1 MKRKIGAESEIC
13 RVTKDRSDYESEE
26 DAILAMTEFS
36 GYGYEAETAIKAAW
50 LRGIRDGQDP
60 FERAFGLAQ
69 FGSTSIDA
77 DLLPTRK
84 QG

>member
-1 MKRKIGAESEIC
+1 MVEKELTVEI
-13 RVTKDRSDYESEE
+13 KDKDEYESEE

-69 FGSTSIDA
+69 YGSTSIDA